1 MNFEG
6 LSISVYFLDDVMDV
20 MSTIN
25 EAQFENTRNMYIEA
39 LSKLVFKHDY
49 MPRTGDAIFGSPDPN
64 EYFYVAEVAF
74 EEQRICFYLTTKDIV
89 QQLTATN

>member
-6 LSISVYFLDDVMDV
+6 LSISVYFLDDVSDV
-20 MSTIN
+20 MDMTN
-25 EAQFENTRNMYIEA
+25 EAEIENTRNMYVEA
-39 LSKLVFKHDY
+39 LRKLVFKHGY
-49 MPRTGDAIFGSPDPN
+49 MPRTGDAIYGFADRD
-64 EYFYVAEVAF
+64 YFYVAEVAF